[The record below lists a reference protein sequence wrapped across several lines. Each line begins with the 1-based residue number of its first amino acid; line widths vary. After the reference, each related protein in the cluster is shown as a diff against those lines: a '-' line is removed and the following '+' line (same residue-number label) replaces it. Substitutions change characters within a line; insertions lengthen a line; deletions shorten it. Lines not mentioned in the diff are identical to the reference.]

1 MRRHLLGWSVLLA
14 GVGTLLAADKDTP
27 LAANTRT
34 KKLQTKI
41 TVDYQDQMLREAF
54 ADISKQLEDAGAG
67 ALSVKY
73 DTGVSMNQR
82 VTYKA
87 ANHTVADVLD
97 GMLKRNNLG
106 YVVISKDKDRY
117 DGWLLIKQGNERGHT
132 AGEEPKAGKAA
143 AKAAP
148 PAPKEKP
155 PEKPAAG
162 EDAERSEKVAASKLE
177 LARDLLRS
185 GKTNKA
191 KQRFQDI
198 VQQFPDTKAAV
209 EAKKELDKLGK

>member
-27 LAANTRT
+27 LAAHTRT

-67 ALSVKY
+67 SLSVKY

-82 VTYKA
+82 VTYKG
-87 ANHTVADVLD
+87 ANQTVADVLD
-97 GMLKRNNLG
+97 GILKRNNLG
-106 YVVISKDKDRY
+106 YVVVSKDKDRY
-117 DGWLLIKQGNERGHT
+117 DGWLLVKQGNERGYP
-132 AGEEPKAGKAA
+132 AGQEPKAGKAA

-148 PAPKEKP
+148 PAPKEKL
-155 PEKPAAG
+155 PEKPVAG
-162 EDAERSEKVAASKLE
+162 EDADRAEKVAASKLA
-177 LARDLLRS
+177 LARDLLKS
-185 GKTNKA
+185 GKADKA
-191 KQRFQDI
+191 QLRFQDI
-198 VQQFPDTKAAV
+198 VQQYPDTKAAA

>member
-67 ALSVKY
+67 ILSVKY

-87 ANHTVADVLD
+87 VNQSVADVLG

-117 DGWLLIKQGNERGHT
+117 DGWLLIKQGNERGYA
-132 AGEEPKAGKAA
+132 AGQEPKAGKAA
-143 AKAAP
+143 AKAPP
-148 PAPKEKP
+148 PAPKAKE

-162 EDAERSEKVAASKLE
+162 EDADRAEKVAASKLA
-177 LARDLLRS
+177 LAH
-185 GKTNKA
+185 
-191 KQRFQDI
+191 
-198 VQQFPDTKAAV
+198 
-209 EAKKELDKLGK
+209 